1 VGRKIAATLS
11 STGTPAF
18 FLHPVEGAHG
28 DLGMIRRGDVVL
40 ALSNSGETDE
50 LNTLLPALK
59 SLGAA
64 IVGMTGGAASTL
76 ARVSDVVVEVRVP
89 REACPMG
96 LAPTASTTAALAVGD
111 ALAVCLMRIKDF
123 GSKDFKRVHPGG
135 ALGARLSQHIAS
147 LMHTEQLPIASHTA
161 PLSEALAALNAGGF
175 GLAALTEEDG
185 RLVGVLT
192 DGDVRR
198 MLCKS
203 GFDPA
208 RPVAE
213 VMTQNPRSVSADAS
227 AAQVLDLM
235 EARQITVL
243 PVLDERGGLAG
254 LVAPARSAGKGRVR
268 FAAEEPDDRHP
279 KPCSARAAP
288 PKAAPAA
295 RWSPGWR
302 NTASRS
308 RPRSAPQWKKPGPG
322 SGTSAARRTPRPLWT
337 TSAACS
343 GPRRGA
349 SGRCSRPAAS
359 MTGWP

>member
-1 VGRKIAATLS
+1 MNSCEHNGTPPSGGWLELAREVLDIEIEGLAAVRGQLNGGFEAALEILAGCKGRVVVTGIGKSGLVGRKIAATLS
-11 STGTPAF
+11 STGTAAF

-28 DLGMIRRGDVVL
+28 DLGMIRQGDVVL

-59 SLGAA
+59 SLGAI
-64 IVGMTGGAASTL
+64 IVGLTSGTESTL
-76 ARVSDVVVEVRVP
+76 ARLADVTIEVRVP

-123 GSKDFKRVHPGG
+123 GTKDFKRVHPAG
-135 ALGARLSQHIAS
+135 ALGARLSQQIAS
-147 LMHTEQLPIASHTA
+147 LMHTKNLPVASSSA

-175 GLAALTEEDG
+175 GLAALTDKSG
-185 RLVGVLT
+185 RLAGVLT

-208 RPVAE
+208 LPAAGF
-213 VMTQNPRSVSADAS
+213 MTRDPRSVTVTSS

-243 PVLDERGGLAG
+243 PVLNEDGSLAG
-254 LVAPARSAGKGRVR
+254 LVHVHDLLGKGRVR
-268 FAAEEPDDRHP
+268 FAPE
-279 KPCSARAAP
+279 
-288 PKAAPAA
+288 
-295 RWSPGWR
+295 
-302 NTASRS
+302 
-308 RPRSAPQWKKPGPG
+308 
-322 SGTSAARRTPRPLWT
+322 
-337 TSAACS
+337 
-343 GPRRGA
+343 
-349 SGRCSRPAAS
+349 
-359 MTGWP
+359 

>member
-1 VGRKIAATLS
+1 MSSCEHNGAPPQGGWLALAREVLDIEIEGLAAARGQLGGGFEDALELLAACTGRVVVTGIGKSGLVGRKIAATLS

-28 DLGMIRRGDVVL
+28 DLGMIRTGDVVL

-59 SLGAA
+59 SLGAR
-64 IVGMTGGAASTL
+64 IVGLTSGENSTL
-76 ARVSDVVVEVRVP
+76 ARMSEAVLLVRVP

-111 ALAVCLMRIKDF
+111 ALAVCLMRLKDF
-123 GSKDFKRVHPGG
+123 GTKDFKRVHPGG
-135 ALGARLSQHIAS
+135 ALGARLSQRIET
-147 LMHTEQLPIASHTA
+147 LMHTANLPLAAQSA
-161 PLSEALAALNAGGF
+161 PLSQALAALNAGGF
-175 GLAALTEEDG
+175 GLAALTADDG
-185 RLVGVLT
+185 TLAGVLT

-213 VMTQNPRSVSADAS
+213 VMTKNPLSVAASAS

-243 PVLDERGGLAG
+243 PVLKGDGSLAG
-254 LVAPARSAGKGRVR
+254 LVHVHDLLGKGRVR
-268 FAAEEPDDRHP
+268 FAPE
-279 KPCSARAAP
+279 
-288 PKAAPAA
+288 
-295 RWSPGWR
+295 
-302 NTASRS
+302 
-308 RPRSAPQWKKPGPG
+308 
-322 SGTSAARRTPRPLWT
+322 
-337 TSAACS
+337 
-343 GPRRGA
+343 
-349 SGRCSRPAAS
+349 
-359 MTGWP
+359 